1 MKTDTLV
8 SIIVPIYKA
17 ENYINRCVDSILNQT
32 FKDFELLLIDDG
44 SPDKSGYICDEY
56 AKKDNR
62 IRVIHKKN
70 GGVSSARQKG
80 QDEAIGDYTRDC
92 LEMLIFS

>member
-62 IRVIHKKN
+62 IRVIHKKM
-70 GGVSSARQKG
+70 
-80 QDEAIGDYTRDC
+80 EA
-92 LEMLIFS
+92 